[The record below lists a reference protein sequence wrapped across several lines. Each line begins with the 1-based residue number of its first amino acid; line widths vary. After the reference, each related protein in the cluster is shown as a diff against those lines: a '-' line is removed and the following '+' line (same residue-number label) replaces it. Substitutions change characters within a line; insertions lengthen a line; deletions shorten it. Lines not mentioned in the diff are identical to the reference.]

1 MSIFY
6 YKTNL
11 IQFRD
16 AKLLRV
22 GLKFTKVSFAR
33 VRQIK
38 DNAKIEGGGG
48 GGGGYIR
55 KVRTQGRESIE
66 KVCMRTRGKGGSNFR
81 HFSAYVPK
89 GLFFL

>member
-11 IQFRD
+11 IHFRET
-16 AKLLRV
+16 KLLRE

-38 DNAKIEGGGG
+38 DNAKIEDWGGGG
-48 GGGGYIR
+48 VTSEKYVRKGGG
-55 KVRTQGRESIE
+55 SIE
-66 KVCMRTRGKGGSNFR
+66 KVCMRTRGKGGGGGSNFR
-81 HFSAYVPK
+81 HFSAYV
-89 GLFFL
+89 LCE